1 MPAGQIR
8 SPLCPPDRQGLS
20 RAVQA
25 ALTLDKW
32 VEIEY
37 KKKGLPVKNGGKH
50 PEIARWIADN
60 AMFKIDRTHKGEENT
75 MNRRYRKT
83 VIAGNWK
90 MNMTA
95 TETKKFAEELKK
107 IMPRAKWCDTL
118 ICVPAC
124 NIQTAAK
131 AFKDLRISVGAENVY
146 FEEKGAYTGEVSA
159 DMLKDLGVKYV
170 IVGHSERRQY
180 FCETDATVNKK
191 VHAVLN
197 AGMNP
202 IICVGES
209 LEQRE
214 TGITDEWIAL
224 QVKSALYGVPAD
236 KLRRCIIAYEPIW
249 AIGTGKTASAEQ
261 AGEVCTNIRATIRS
275 LYGARVARSV
285 TIQYG
290 GSMNPKNAAELLA
303 QPDIDGG
310 LIGGASLKPEQFV
323 DIINAANQE

>member
-1 MPAGQIR
+1 
-8 SPLCPPDRQGLS
+8 
-20 RAVQA
+20 
-25 ALTLDKW
+25 
-32 VEIEY
+32 
-37 KKKGLPVKNGGKH
+37 
-50 PEIARWIADN
+50 
-60 AMFKIDRTHKGEENT
+60 

-95 TETKKFAEELKK
+95 TETKQFAEELKK
-107 IMPRAKWCDTL
+107 IMPRAKWCDVVL
-118 ICVPAC
+118 CVPAC
-124 NIQTAAK
+124 NISTANK
-131 AFKDLRISVGAENVY
+131 AFKDLRLSVGAENVH
-146 FEEKGAYTGEVSA
+146 FEKNGAYTGEVSA

-170 IVGHSERRQY
+170 IIGHSERRQY
-180 FCETDATVNKK
+180 FAETDQTVNKK

-197 AGMNP
+197 AGMTP

-214 TGITDEWIAL
+214 VGITADWVAL
-224 QVKSALYGVPAD
+224 QVKSALYEVPAD
-236 KLRRCIIAYEPIW
+236 KLRHCIIAYEPIW
-249 AIGTGKTASAEQ
+249 AIGTGKTATAQQ
-261 AGEVCTNIRATIRS
+261 AGEVCSAIRATIRD

-290 GSMNPKNAAELLA
+290 GSMNPSNAAELLA

-323 DIINAANQE
+323 AIINAANQE

>member
-1 MPAGQIR
+1 
-8 SPLCPPDRQGLS
+8 
-20 RAVQA
+20 
-25 ALTLDKW
+25 
-32 VEIEY
+32 
-37 KKKGLPVKNGGKH
+37 
-50 PEIARWIADN
+50 
-60 AMFKIDRTHKGEENT
+60 
-75 MNRRYRKT
+75 MNHRYRKT

-95 TETKKFAEELKK
+95 TETKKFAEEMKK
-107 IMPRAKWCDTL
+107 VMPRAKWCETL

-124 NIQTAAK
+124 NITTAMK
-131 AFKDLRISVGAENVY
+131 AFKDLRVSVGAENVH
-146 FEEKGAYTGEVSA
+146 FEKSGAYTGEVSA
-159 DMLKDLGVKYV
+159 EMLKDLGVKYV

-180 FCETDATVNKK
+180 FCETDQIVNKK
-191 VHAVLN
+191 VHAALN
-197 AGMNP
+197 AGISP

-214 TGITDEWIAL
+214 SGVTEDLIAL
-224 QVKSALYGVPAD
+224 QVKSALHGVPAD

-249 AIGTGKTASAEQ
+249 AIGTGKTATAEQ
-261 AGEVCTNIRATIRS
+261 AGEVCSNIRATIRA

-290 GSMNPKNAAELLA
+290 GSMNPSNAAELLA

-323 DIINAANQE
+323 SIINAANQE

>member
-1 MPAGQIR
+1 
-8 SPLCPPDRQGLS
+8 
-20 RAVQA
+20 
-25 ALTLDKW
+25 
-32 VEIEY
+32 
-37 KKKGLPVKNGGKH
+37 
-50 PEIARWIADN
+50 
-60 AMFKIDRTHKGEENT
+60 

-83 VIAGNWK
+83 IIAGNWK

-95 TETKKFAEELKK
+95 SETKQFAEELKK
-107 IMPRAKWCDTL
+107 IMPRAKWCETL
-118 ICVPAC
+118 ICVPSC
-124 NIQTAAK
+124 NITTAMK
-131 AFKDLRISVGAENVY
+131 AFKDLRVSVGAENLHY
-146 FEEKGAYTGEVSA
+146 EKSGAYTGEVSA

-180 FCETDATVNKK
+180 FCETDQIVNKK
-191 VHAVLN
+191 VHAALN
-197 AGMNP
+197 AGISP

-214 TGITDEWIAL
+214 TGITESLIAM

-249 AIGTGKTASAEQ
+249 AIGTGKTATAEQ
-261 AGEVCTNIRATIRS
+261 AGEVCSYIRAIIRE

-290 GSMNPKNAAELLA
+290 GSMNPSNAAELLA

-323 DIINAANQE
+323 AIINAANQE

>member
-1 MPAGQIR
+1 
-8 SPLCPPDRQGLS
+8 
-20 RAVQA
+20 
-25 ALTLDKW
+25 
-32 VEIEY
+32 
-37 KKKGLPVKNGGKH
+37 
-50 PEIARWIADN
+50 
-60 AMFKIDRTHKGEENT
+60 

-124 NIQTAAK
+124 NISVAVK

-146 FEEKGAYTGEVSA
+146 FEEKGAYTGEISA
-159 DMLKDLGVKYV
+159 SMLKDLGVKYV

-180 FCETDATVNKK
+180 FCETDASV
-191 VHAVLN
+191 
-197 AGMNP
+197 NP

-214 TGITDEWIAL
+214 SGITGEWVTL
-224 QVKSALYGVPAD
+224 QVKSALHGVPAE

-249 AIGTGKTASAEQ
+249 AIGTGKTATSEQ
-261 AGEVCTNIRATIRS
+261 AGEVCSSIRATIRA

-310 LIGGASLKPEQFV
+310 LIGGASLKPDQFV
-323 DIINAANQE
+323 EIINAANQEA

>member
-1 MPAGQIR
+1 
-8 SPLCPPDRQGLS
+8 
-20 RAVQA
+20 
-25 ALTLDKW
+25 
-32 VEIEY
+32 
-37 KKKGLPVKNGGKH
+37 
-50 PEIARWIADN
+50 
-60 AMFKIDRTHKGEENT
+60 

-146 FEEKGAYTGEVSA
+146 FEEKGAYTGEISA

-180 FCETDATVNKK
+180 FCETDTTVNKK

-214 TGITDEWIAL
+214 LGVTMDLISY
-224 QVKSALYGVPAD
+224 QVKAALSGVPAE
-236 KLRRCIIAYEPIW
+236 KMRHVVIAYEPIW
-249 AIGTGKTASAEQ
+249 AIGTGKTATAEQ
-261 AGEVCTNIRATIRS
+261 AGEVCEAIRTVIRK

-290 GSMNPKNAAELLA
+290 GSMNAKNAHELLA
-303 QPDIDGG
+303 QPDVDGG
-310 LIGGASLKPEQFV
+310 LIGGASLKAPDFV
-323 DIINAANQE
+323 EIVNAANQE

>member
-1 MPAGQIR
+1 
-8 SPLCPPDRQGLS
+8 
-20 RAVQA
+20 
-25 ALTLDKW
+25 
-32 VEIEY
+32 
-37 KKKGLPVKNGGKH
+37 
-50 PEIARWIADN
+50 
-60 AMFKIDRTHKGEENT
+60 

-95 TETKKFAEELKK
+95 TETKKFADEIRK
-107 IMPRAKWCDTL
+107 IMPRAKWCETL

-124 NIQTAAK
+124 NISTAAK

-159 DMLKDLGVKYV
+159 DMLKDLA
-170 IVGHSERRQY
+170 ERRQY
-180 FCETDATVNKK
+180 FGETDTTVNKK

-214 TGITDEWIAL
+214 TGITNEWIAL
-224 QVKSALYGVPAD
+224 QVKSALFGVPAD

-249 AIGTGKTASAEQ
+249 AIGTGKTATAEQ
-261 AGEVCTNIRATIRS
+261 AGEVCSNIRATIRS

-290 GSMNPKNAAELLA
+290 GSMNEKNAAELLA

-310 LIGGASLKPEQFV
+310 LIGGAALKPDKFV